1 MPIKQ
6 QKFPYEVMIP
16 HLGKDKFALMSLDGS
31 EFVSNTYNYRVVM
44 ATYDKSIDDEDLL
57 RKPIVIKIRRDGIPD
72 RIIHGLMQR
81 TRLLGVE
88 QELKPVYF
96 WEATVVPSL
105 WFLNLET
112 ECRHYLKKT
121 AVDIVKE
128 VLTEHGV
135 VNFEFKVQAK
145 LPVREFTVQYRETSF
160 NFISRLLEEEGIF
173 YWFEHTE
180 QKHQLV
186 FADTN
191 AATQNSPH
199 LYKFPYGKGTI
210 SGADGGVIDNLEQS
224 VSIHTGKMTFQDFN
238 FEKSSVSLL
247 ASTSGK
253 RMAEVY
259 DYPGFYTTKED
270 GDRYARLRLEEQE
283 ANLRVIQLDTIST
296 TLLPGF
302 RFEVT
307 DHFDAQVNTSY
318 IALNS
323 SIECR
328 QSVMDDGSGD
338 STSTARVSLS
348 AIPMKVPYRPARI
361 HPKPMIHGVQTA
373 IVCGPAGNE
382 IHCDK
387 YGRVKV
393 QFHWDRK
400 SKRDDNSSH
409 WIRISNTM
417 AGANWGQI
425 SIPRIGQEV
434 IVSFLEGDPDRPII
448 TGRVYNDQ
456 QMPPYGL
463 PDNKTQSGF
472 KSRSSPGGGS
482 ADFNEF
488 RFEDKKGS
496 EQVYLHAQKNFDE
509 VIEEQHTI
517 TVQKKD
523 QITKVEQGNRAITVS
538 LGNNSLEASAGKI
551 SEKAAQEIKME
562 CGDASITMTPV
573 MIEIKIGGSKIMMTP
588 AMIKMNAPIIM
599 QNS

>member
-6 QKFPYEVMIP
+6 QKFPYEVLIP

-57 RKPIVIKIRRDGIPD
+57 RKPIVIKLRRDGIPD

-81 TRLLGVE
+81 TKLLGVE

-128 VLTEHGV
+128 VLTEHSV
-135 VNFEFKVQAK
+135 VNFEFKVQGK

-191 AATQNSPH
+191 SATQNSPH
-199 LYKFPYGKGTI
+199 LHKFPYGKGTI
-210 SGADGGVIDNLEQS
+210 SGVDGGVIDNLEQS

-283 ANLRVIQLDTIST
+283 ANLRIIQLDTIST

-400 SKRDDNSSH
+400 NKRDDNSSH

-523 QITKVEQGNRAITVS
+523 QITKVEQGNRTITVS
-538 LGNNSLEASAGKI
+538 MGNNNLEASAGKI
-551 SEKAAQEIKME
+551 GEKAAQEIKME
-562 CGDASITMTPV
+562 CGGSTITMTPLS
-573 MIEIKIGGSKIMMTP
+573 IELKIGGSTITMTA
-588 AMIKMNAPIIM
+588 AMIKMNAGLIL
-599 QNS
+599 QN

>member
-6 QKFPYEVMIP
+6 EKFPYEVLVP
-16 HLGKDKFALMSLDGS
+16 HLGKDKFALMSLDGN

-44 ATYDKSIDDEDLL
+44 ATYDKAIDDENLL
-57 RKPIVIKIRRDGIPD
+57 RKPIVIRIRRDGIPD
-72 RIIHGLMQR
+72 RFIHGLIQR
-81 TRLLGVE
+81 TRLLGLE

-96 WEATVVPSL
+96 WEATIVPSL

-112 ECRHYLKKT
+112 DCRHFLGKT
-121 AVDIVKE
+121 ALNIVEE
-128 VLTEHGV
+128 VLLKHEV
-135 VNFEFKVQAK
+135 KNYEFKVQTR
-145 LPVREFTVQYRETSF
+145 LPVREFTVQYRESTF
-160 NFISRLLEEEGIF
+160 NFISRLMEEEGIF

-180 QKHQLV
+180 NGHKAV

-191 AATQNSPH
+191 SATQNSPH

-210 SGADGGVIDNLEQS
+210 SGAQGGVIDNLEQS
-224 VSIHTGKMTFQDFN
+224 VSIHTGKMTFRDFN

-247 ASTSGK
+247 ASSSGK
-253 RMAEVY
+253 RTAEVY
-259 DYPGFYTTKED
+259 DYPGLYTTKED
-270 GDRYARLRLEEQE
+270 GARYARLRLEEQE
-283 ANLRVIQLDTIST
+283 ANLRIVQLDTIAT
-296 TLLPGF
+296 TLLPGY

-307 DHFDAQVNTSY
+307 DHFDSQVNTSY
-318 IALNS
+318 IALSS

-328 QSVMDDGSGD
+328 QSVMDDGSGGE
-338 STSTARVSLS
+338 TSTVRVGLS
-348 AIPMKVPYRPARI
+348 AIPMKVPYRPARV
-361 HPKPMIHGVQTA
+361 HHKPIIHGVQTA
-373 IVCGPAGNE
+373 IVCGPGGHE

-387 YGRVKV
+387 FGRVKV
-393 QFHWDRK
+393 QFHWDRENEK
-400 SKRDDNSSH
+400 DDNSSH

-456 QMPPYGL
+456 QMPPYAL

-488 RFEDKKGS
+488 RFEDKQGS

-523 QITKVEQGNRAITVS
+523 QITKVEQGNRTITVS
-538 LGNNSLEASAGKI
+538 MGNNNLEASAGKI
-551 SEKAAQEIKME
+551 GEKAAQEIKME
-562 CGDASITMTPV
+562 CGGASITMTPTS
-573 MIEIKIGGSKIMMTP
+573 IELKIGGSTISMNP
-588 AMIKMNAPIIM
+588 GMIKMNAGMIM

>member
-6 QKFPYEVMIP
+6 EKFPYEVLIP
-16 HLGKDKFALMSLDGS
+16 HLGKDKFALMSLDGN

-44 ATYDKSIDDEDLL
+44 ATYDKAIDDENLL
-57 RKPIVIKIRRDGIPD
+57 RKPIVIRIRRDGIPD
-72 RIIHGLMQR
+72 RFIHGLIQR
-81 TRLLGVE
+81 TRLLGLE

-96 WEATVVPSL
+96 WEATIVPSL

-112 ECRHYLKKT
+112 DCRHFLGKT
-121 AVDIVKE
+121 ALNIVE
-128 VLTEHGV
+128 QVLLKHEL
-135 VNFEFKVQAK
+135 NNYEFKVQTR
-145 LPVREFTVQYRETSF
+145 LPIREFTVQYRETTF
-160 NFISRLLEEEGIF
+160 NFISRLMEEEGIF

-180 QKHQLV
+180 NGHKAI

-191 AATQNSPH
+191 SATQNSPH
-199 LYKFPYGKGTI
+199 LYKLPYGKGTI
-210 SGADGGVIDNLEQS
+210 SGAQGGVIDNLEQS
-224 VSIHTGKMTFQDFN
+224 VSIHTGKMTFRDFN

-247 ASTSGK
+247 ASSSGK
-253 RMAEVY
+253 RTAEVY
-259 DYPGFYTTKED
+259 DYPGLYTTKED
-270 GDRYARLRLEEQE
+270 GARYARLRLEEQE
-283 ANLRVIQLDTIST
+283 ANLRIVQLDTIAT
-296 TLLPGF
+296 TPLPGY

-307 DHFDAQVNTSY
+307 DHFDSQVNTSY
-318 IALNS
+318 IALSS

-328 QSVMDDGSGD
+328 QSVMDDGAGGE
-338 STSTARVSLS
+338 TSTVRVGLS
-348 AIPMKVPYRPARI
+348 AIPMKVPYRPARV
-361 HPKPMIHGVQTA
+361 HHKPIIHGVQTA
-373 IVCGPAGNE
+373 IVCGPGGHE

-387 YGRVKV
+387 FGRVKV
-393 QFHWDRK
+393 QFHWDRENEK
-400 SKRDDNSSH
+400 DDNSSH

-448 TGRVYNDQ
+448 TGRVYNDL

-482 ADFNEF
+482 TDFNEF
-488 RFEDKKGS
+488 RFEDKQGS
-496 EQVYLHAQKNFDE
+496 EQIYLHAQKNFDE

-523 QITKVEQGNRAITVS
+523 QITKVEQGNRTITVS
-538 LGNNSLEASAGKI
+538 MGNNNLEASAGKI
-551 SEKAAQEIKME
+551 GEKAAQEIKME
-562 CGDASITMTPV
+562 CGGASITMTPTS
-573 MIEIKIGGSKIMMTP
+573 IELKIGGSTISMNP
-588 AMIKMNAPIIM
+588 GMIKMNAGMIM

>member
-6 QKFPYEVMIP
+6 QEFPYEVMIP

-191 AATQNSPH
+191 SATQNSPH
-199 LYKFPYGKGTI
+199 LHKFPYGKGTI
-210 SGADGGVIDNLEQS
+210 SGVDGGVIDNLEQS

-400 SKRDDNSSH
+400 NKRDDNSSH

-496 EQVYLHAQKNFDE
+496 EQVYLHAQKDFDE
-509 VIEEQHTI
+509 LIEEQHTI

-523 QITKVEQGNRAITVS
+523 QIISIEKGNRKITVAQGN
-538 LGNNSLEASAGKI
+538 NNLEASAGKI
-551 SEKAAQEIKME
+551 GEKAAQEIKME
-562 CGDASITMTPV
+562 CGASSITMTPEK
-573 MIEIKIGGSKIMMTP
+573 IELKIGGSTISMSGG
-588 AMIKMNAPIIM
+588 MITMNAGIIK
-599 QNS
+599 QN

>member
-6 QKFPYEVMIP
+6 EKFPYEVLIP
-16 HLGKDKFALMSLDGS
+16 HLGKDTFALMTLDGS

-57 RKPIVIKIRRDGIPD
+57 RKAIVIKVRRDGIPD
-72 RIIHGLMQR
+72 RVIHGLIQR
-81 TRLLGVE
+81 TKLLGVE
-88 QELKPVYF
+88 PEPKPVYF
-96 WEATVVPSL
+96 WEATVVPAL

-112 ECRHYLKKT
+112 ECRHFLKKT

-128 VLTEHGV
+128 VLREHGV

-180 QKHQLV
+180 QRHQLV
-186 FADTN
+186 FADSN
-191 AATQNSPH
+191 SATQNSPH
-199 LYKFPYGKGTI
+199 LCKFPYGKGTV
-210 SGADGGVIDNLEQS
+210 SGAGAGVIDSLEQS

-259 DYPGFYTTKED
+259 DYPGFYTTKEE
-270 GDRYARLRLEEQE
+270 GERYARLRLEEQE
-283 ANLRVIQLDTIST
+283 ANLRIVQLDTIST

-318 IALNS
+318 IALS
-323 SIECR
+323 STIECR
-328 QSVMDDGSGD
+328 QSVMDDGDGGA
-338 STSTARVSLS
+338 TSTARFSLS
-348 AIPMKVPYRPARI
+348 AIPMKVPYRPARL

-373 IVCGPAGNE
+373 IVCGPSGNE

-400 SKRDDNSSH
+400 NKRDDNSSH

-482 ADFNEF
+482 SDFNEF

-496 EQVYLHAQKNFDE
+496 EQIYLHAQKDYDE
-509 VIEEQHTI
+509 LIEEQHTI

-523 QITKVEQGNRAITVS
+523 QITKVEQGDRKITVS
-538 LGNNSLEASAGKI
+538 MGNNNLEASAGKI
-551 SEKAAQEIKME
+551 GEKAAQEIKME
-562 CGDASITMTPV
+562 CGGSTITMTPASIELKIGGSSITMTGAS
-573 MIEIKIGGSKIMMTP
+573 M
-588 AMIKMNAPIIM
+588 MIKANVIL
-599 QNS
+599 QN

>member
-6 QKFPYEVMIP
+6 EKFPYEVLIP
-16 HLGKDKFALMSLDGS
+16 HLGKDKFALMTLDGS
-31 EFVSNTYNYRVVM
+31 EFVSNTYTYRVMM

-57 RKPIVIKIRRDGIPD
+57 RKPIVIKVRRDGIPD
-72 RIIHGLMQR
+72 RIIHGLIQR
-81 TRLLGVE
+81 TKLLGVE

-112 ECRHYLKKT
+112 DCRHFIKKT

-128 VLTEHGV
+128 VLKEHGV
-135 VNFEFKVQAK
+135 TNFEFKVQAT

-180 QKHQLV
+180 QRHQLV
-186 FADTN
+186 FVDTN
-191 AATQNSPH
+191 SATQNSPH
-199 LYKFPYGKGTI
+199 LHKFPYGKGTVA
-210 SGADGGVIDNLEQS
+210 GAAGGVIDNLEQS

-259 DYPGFYTTKED
+259 DYPGFYTTKSD
-270 GDRYARLRLEEQE
+270 GERYARLRLEEQE
-283 ANLRVIQLDTIST
+283 ANLRIIQLDTIST
-296 TLLPGF
+296 TLLPGY
-302 RFEVT
+302 RFEVQ

-318 IALNS
+318 IALSS

-328 QSVMDDGSGD
+328 QSVMDDGPGGEN
-338 STSTARVSLS
+338 STARLSLS

-400 SKRDDNSSH
+400 SNRDDNSSH

-488 RFEDKKGS
+488 RFEDKKGQ
-496 EQVYLHAQKNFDE
+496 EQVYLHAKKDFDE
-509 VIEEQHTI
+509 LIEEQHTV

-523 QITKVEQGNRAITVS
+523 QIIKIEKGNRKIEVS
-538 LGNNSLEASAGKI
+538 GTNSCKANKI
-551 SEKAAQEIKME
+551 YEKAALEIKMKCCE
-562 CGDASITMTPV
+562 SKITMDPTTIT
-573 MIEIKIGGSKIMMTP
+573 IEASGSKIVIGP
-588 AMIKMNAPIIM
+588 AGITMDAVMIL
-599 QNS
+599 QNC

>member
-6 QKFPYEVMIP
+6 EKFPYEVLIP
-16 HLGKDKFALMSLDGS
+16 HLGKDKFALMTLDGS

-57 RKPIVIKIRRDGIPD
+57 RKPIVLKLRRDGIPD
-72 RIIHGLMQR
+72 RIIHGLIQR
-81 TRLLGVE
+81 TKLLGVE
-88 QELKPVYF
+88 PELKPVYF

-128 VLTEHGV
+128 VLREHGV
-135 VNFEFKVQAK
+135 TNFEFKVQAT
-145 LPVREFTVQYRETSF
+145 LPIREFTVQYRETSF

-180 QKHQLV
+180 QRHQLV

-191 AATQNSPH
+191 SATQNSPH
-199 LYKFPYGKGTI
+199 LHKLPYGKGTI
-210 SGADGGVIDNLEQS
+210 SGAEDGVIDNLEQS

-259 DYPGFYTTKED
+259 DYPGFYTTKSD
-270 GDRYARLRLEEQE
+270 GERYARLRLEEQE
-283 ANLRVIQLDTIST
+283 ANLRIIHLDTIST

-307 DHFDAQVNTSY
+307 DHFDPQVNTSY
-318 IALNS
+318 IALSS

-328 QSVMDDGSGD
+328 QSVMDDGPGGQS
-338 STSTARVSLS
+338 STARIGLS

-400 SKRDDNSSH
+400 NKRDDNSSH

-523 QITKVEQGNRAITVS
+523 QITKIEQGNRTITVS
-538 LGNNSLEASAGKI
+538 VGNNSLEASAGKI

-562 CGDASITMTPV
+562 CGGSTITMTP
-573 MIEIKIGGSKIMMTP
+573 MSIELKIGGSTIS
-588 AMIKMNAPIIM
+588 MNAGMIQMKAGVII

>member
-6 QKFPYEVMIP
+6 QKFPYEVLIP

-57 RKPIVIKIRRDGIPD
+57 RKPIVIKLRRDGIPD

-81 TRLLGVE
+81 TKLLGVE

-135 VNFEFKVQAK
+135 VNFEFKVQGK

-191 AATQNSPH
+191 SATQNSPH
-199 LYKFPYGKGTI
+199 LHKFPYGKGTI
-210 SGADGGVIDNLEQS
+210 SGVDGGVIDNLEQS

-283 ANLRVIQLDTIST
+283 ANLRIIQLDTIST

-400 SKRDDNSSH
+400 NKRDDNSSH

-523 QITKVEQGNRAITVS
+523 QITKVEQGNRKITVS
-538 LGNNSLEASAGKI
+538 MGNNNLEASAGKI
-551 SEKAAQEIKME
+551 GEKAAQEIKME
-562 CGDASITMTPV
+562 CGGSTITMTP
-573 MIEIKIGGSKIMMTP
+573 MSIELKIGGSTISMNAGMITMN
-588 AMIKMNAPIIM
+588 AGMIK
-599 QNS
+599 QN